1 MNQIV
6 RTYVTVHSFIHSRV
20 ERFKDPNDRGA
31 SAVEYAALIIL
42 AAALI
47 GALYASG
54 VVSTASTKVSSAVN
68 AIFNG
73 GASGGQAPNPKAT

>member
-1 MNQIV
+1 MNPII
-6 RTYVTVHSFIHSRV
+6 RTYMTVHSFVHNRV
-20 ERFKDPNDRGA
+20 ERFKDPDDRGA

-73 GASGGQAPNPKAT
+73 GAEPAGKPNPKAT